1 MSGITTRVM
10 RSTRSKELF
19 LRGKARAPYQLTR
32 SVNLLLLSRNQIL
45 LIQRPLVDR
54 LFSKVANTYNKSDI
68 FDVDDLVACRQHICT
83 SDCR

>member
-1 MSGITTRVM
+1 MTTSYVWDYHKSNEKYKIKGALPERESK
-10 RSTRSKELF
+10 STI
-19 LRGKARAPYQLTR
+19 PT
-32 SVNLLLLSRNQIL
+32 NQIL

-54 LFSKVANTYNKSDI
+54 LFSKVANTYNKTDI